1 MSTKEYGTNKKLEIE
16 NIFLGLGSNQGDRE
30 LNLKNSIKLLNSRV
44 GKVLNTSGIYESEPW
59 GVKNQNYFLN
69 QVIEIETHIDP
80 NDLLNICKNIE
91 YDMGRKPEI
100 RWGKR
105 VIDIDILYYQSK
117 IINQEKLIIPHK
129 LMHERKFV
137 MIPLKEIFFVALEL
151 SGNNSKEAVP
161 ASPVVNTPSTKV
173 AVSPEAES
181 S

>member
-1 MSTKEYGTNKKLEIE
+1 MSTKEFGTNKKLEIE

-44 GKVLNTSGIYESEPW
+44 GKVLSTSGIYESEPW

-117 IINQEKLIIPHK
+117 VINQENLKIPHK

-137 MIPLKEIFFVALEL
+137 MIPLNDLNENHLHPILKITNKEIL
-151 SGNNSKEAVP
+151 
-161 ASPVVNTPSTKV
+161 NTVSYTHLTLPTKRIV
-173 AVSPEAES
+173 
-181 S
+181 

>member
-30 LNLKNSIKLLNSRV
+30 LNLKNSIKLLNSKA
-44 GKVLNTSGIYESEPW
+44 GKVLNTSRIYESEPW

-80 NDLLNICKNIE
+80 IDLLNICKNIE
-91 YDMGRKPEI
+91 YDMGRNPEI

-105 VIDIDILYYQSK
+105 VIDIDILYYQSRV
-117 IINQEKLIIPHK
+117 INQKKLIIPHK

-137 MIPLKEIFFVALEL
+137 MIPLNDLNENHLHPILKITNKEILNNCIDSCKVKYY
-151 SGNNSKEAVP
+151 GN
-161 ASPVVNTPSTKV
+161 
-173 AVSPEAES
+173 
-181 S
+181 

>member
-1 MSTKEYGTNKKLEIE
+1 MSTKEFGTDKKLEIE

-44 GKVLNTSGIYESEPW
+44 GKVLNFSGIYESEPW

-91 YDMGRKPEI
+91 YDMGRKPGI
-100 RWGKR
+100 KWGKR
-105 VIDIDILYYQSK
+105 VIDIDILYYRSK
-117 IINQEKLIIPHK
+117 VINQKKLIIPHK

-137 MIPLKEIFFVALEL
+137 MIPLNDLNENHLHPILKISNKEILNKCADSCKVKYY
-151 SGNNSKEAVP
+151 GN
-161 ASPVVNTPSTKV
+161 
-173 AVSPEAES
+173 
-181 S
+181 

>member
-44 GKVLNTSGIYESEPW
+44 GKVLNTSRIYESEPW

-137 MIPLKEIFFVALEL
+137 MIPLNDLIENQLHPILKITNKEILNKCIDSCKVKYY
-151 SGNNSKEAVP
+151 GN
-161 ASPVVNTPSTKV
+161 
-173 AVSPEAES
+173 
-181 S
+181 